1 MGAITDTTSVTQS
14 SAVPNSSPQSGP
26 RSASSGVVDAVEVLR
41 QVLALTCESDPTLDV
56 KARLDAAI
64 AHPDSEVVD
73 SLGAVS
79 VVCMLYDAYSPEN
92 LIPANLLTHRNFTTL
107 GGLRKVIAELNK
119 RKGTQ

>member
-1 MGAITDTTSVTQS
+1 M
-14 SAVPNSSPQSGP
+14 PNAKPQPGPQS
-26 RSASSGVVDAVEVLR
+26 ASGGVVDAVEVLR
-41 QVLALTCESDPTLDV
+41 QVLALTCESDPTVDFN
-56 KARLDAAI
+56 ARLEAAI

-107 GGLRKVIAELNK
+107 GGLRKVVAELNK